1 MREPLTPAGERARQ
15 DRLDEATLQKEID
28 KTIEEYRLHNRQYFN
43 AAEVND
49 MRLHYRAINGLPQ
62 FLQMVQ
68 EEIQLIKRHG
78 PRAAPWWDLV
88 D

>member
-1 MREPLTPAGERARQ
+1 MREPLTAAGERARQ

-28 KTIEEYRLHNRQYFN
+28 RTVEEYRMVNRQFFN
-43 AAEVND
+43 AFEIND
-49 MRLHYRAINGLPQ
+49 MRRHYRAIGGLPE
-62 FLQMVQ
+62 FLRMLE